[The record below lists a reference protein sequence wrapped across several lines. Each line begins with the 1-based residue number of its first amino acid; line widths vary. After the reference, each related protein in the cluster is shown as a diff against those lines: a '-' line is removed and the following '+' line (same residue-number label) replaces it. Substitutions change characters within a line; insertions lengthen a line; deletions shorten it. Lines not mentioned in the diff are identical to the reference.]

1 MYKQVSTS
9 SEQKIIGVT
18 NGVYQ
23 VEIDENSL
31 ELNDNL
37 KEINTVLN
45 QTNVFEFLDNQDG
58 VTQLKIESLKGSLLK
73 KAKATDVMGYS
84 PFYFGFSF
92 IVSEK
97 FIDFLKKEK
106 VNKDEYHFFE
116 ITIDKLDDKHFFFFV
131 PMIPTSEVVFDK
143 SILFL
148 EKDFLEK
155 EKKRLEIDSLGEYQ
169 DFTMQ
174 NPFVY
179 FEEICL
185 NKKHKNKDIISV
197 QATNE
202 LFFSQR
208 LIEKLN
214 KEDISNL
221 ILPNRQVKLIFN

>member
-31 ELNDNL
+31 ELNENVI
-37 KEINTVLN
+37 EINSVLN
-45 QTNVFEFLDNQDG
+45 QTNVFDFLDKQNR
-58 VTQLKIESLKGSLLK
+58 VSQLKIESLKGCLLK
-73 KAKATDVMGYS
+73 KAKVTDVMGYS
-84 PFYFGFSF
+84 PYYFGFSF

-97 FIDFLKKEK
+97 FIDFLKEEK

-116 ITIDKLDDKHFFFFV
+116 ITIDNLNDKYFFFFV
-131 PMIPTSEVVFDK
+131 PMIPTSEVVFQK
-143 SILFL
+143 SKLFL

-155 EKKRLEIDSLGEYQ
+155 DKKALKLDSFGEYQ

-185 NKKHKNKDIISV
+185 DKKYKNKDIISV
-197 QATNE
+197 QAVNE

-208 LIEKLN
+208 LIENLN
-214 KEDISNL
+214 EENISNL
-221 ILPNRQVKLIFN
+221 ILPNRQVKLIFT